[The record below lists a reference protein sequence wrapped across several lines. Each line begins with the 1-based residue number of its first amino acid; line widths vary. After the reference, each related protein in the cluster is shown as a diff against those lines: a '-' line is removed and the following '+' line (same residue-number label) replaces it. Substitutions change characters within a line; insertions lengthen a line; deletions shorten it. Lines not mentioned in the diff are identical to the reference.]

1 MRSAKASTPPAV
13 WQASAV
19 AASFPE
25 ASSSPSSSSRT
36 VYRSPARRYMEEPS
50 TPVHSGRISISS
62 AGSARSST
70 TSAVRSLV
78 VLAIS
83 ERRSASFSKTISP
96 PLFMT
101 MAEAA
106 FTFGNSS
113 ACAFGAGRRSAAR
126 ISETAHT
133 SNRRTQEYRPPRFSV
148 FRTISTALLSSAY
161 YAQKLFF
168 YLSPFCLAMKAS
180 TLSMTTG
187 TRSMM
192 RSTVL
197 LAGGVTLIMRI
208 TPSLMTR
215 KPMGLIFTPVALPP
229 P

>member
-1 MRSAKASTPPAV
+1 MFKALPRKGSRST
-13 WQASAV
+13 
-19 AASFPE
+19 
-25 ASSSPSSSSRT
+25 ASSTKSRKPAFAQSRDTLKPPKGGSSLPRTQLPRYVPKQYWADLFKEVLIPRCAQIDERIFCRIKARNRRNTLCISRFRDEISRKICRQD
-36 VYRSPARRYMEEPS
+36 VYSD
-50 TPVHSGRISISS
+50 
-62 AGSARSST
+62 
-70 TSAVRSLV
+70 
-78 VLAIS
+78 
-83 ERRSASFSKTISP
+83 SFSVSFK
-96 PLFMT
+96 
-101 MAEAA
+101 
-106 FTFGNSS
+106 
-113 ACAFGAGRRSAAR
+113 
-126 ISETAHT
+126 
-133 SNRRTQEYRPPRFSV
+133 Y
-148 FRTISTALLSSAY
+148 RTISTALLSSAY